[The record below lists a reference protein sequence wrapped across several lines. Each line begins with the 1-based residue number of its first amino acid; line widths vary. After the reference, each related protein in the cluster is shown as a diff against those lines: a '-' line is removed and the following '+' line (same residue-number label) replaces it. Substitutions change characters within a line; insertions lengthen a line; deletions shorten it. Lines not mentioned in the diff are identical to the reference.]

1 MAKLPM
7 KDDLDFAEHNSKA
20 VAGAAEELRE
30 FVTRFEALEAEK
42 ADVARE
48 MTDQMTVMKSKGYDV
63 AALRRVL
70 KERKRDKAELEA
82 EKETAQLYMELLL

>member
-7 KDDLDFAEHNSKA
+7 KDDLNFAEHNSKA
-20 VAGAAEELRE
+20 VAASAEELRA
-30 FVTRFEALEAEK
+30 FVTLYESLEMERN
-42 ADVARE
+42 DVSRE

-70 KERKRDKAELEA
+70 KERKRDKAELDA
-82 EKETAQLYMELLL
+82 ERETAQLYMELLR